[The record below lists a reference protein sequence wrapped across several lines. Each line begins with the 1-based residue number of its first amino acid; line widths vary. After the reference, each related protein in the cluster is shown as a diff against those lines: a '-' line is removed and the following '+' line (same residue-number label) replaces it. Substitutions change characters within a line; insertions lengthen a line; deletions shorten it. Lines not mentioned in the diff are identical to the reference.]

1 MPDPSTMNRRHVLGG
16 LAATGAAGLVSP
28 AGAAAAAESARLRMG
43 VSVPPPILGP
53 RMNFEQADKVM
64 AELGLDA
71 IVLAGGK
78 NVYHAT
84 GLDLTATKMGHTPG
98 VYALITRNRDQRL
111 SLIAPTFLYYYTI
124 AMDHRHSDFPAY
136 LYAAPGAEDTEDA
149 ELGLDE
155 LPLYPDIEREPLDF
169 IETTRLSIVERAVRS
184 EAARPNL
191 KYALAKAL
199 KDTGAARGRI
209 ATDVQPVIRNV
220 TEAAEEATV
229 VSADDALRR
238 IRPVKSDVEIQ
249 LMRYAA
255 QANAEA
261 ALQAASTVRAGADVR
276 ELRAVFFAAAAAR
289 GMRGVFMVIDRVSS
303 PTYSATLREGQ
314 CFSIDCVSE
323 YMGYHGDFARA
334 IYIGEPSK
342 HMQKVSELTARS
354 WDHVRENLKP
364 GVKFSEVRSMGQEA
378 LRKMGADFSISFSP
392 HSVGLYH
399 TDHVGTM
406 GSPPREDIVLE
417 PRMVLSVDC
426 PMGAT
431 GMGGSSHLEDL
442 MLITEDGAE
451 PINSIGTN
459 VVQV

>member
-1 MPDPSTMNRRHVLGG
+1 MPDPSTLNRRNLLGG
-16 LAATGAAGLVSP
+16 IAATGAAGLVSP
-28 AGAAAAAESARLRMG
+28 VGAAAESARLRMG

-53 RMNFEQADKVM
+53 RMNFEQADRVM
-64 AELGLDA
+64 SELGLDA
-71 IVLAGGK
+71 IVLGRGK

-84 GLDLTATKMGHTPG
+84 GLDLTTTKMGHSPS
-98 VYALITRNRDQRL
+98 VYALITRNRDQQL

-136 LYAAPGAEDTEDA
+136 LYAAPGEEAEDA
-149 ELGLDE
+149 ELGIDD
-155 LPLYPDIEREPLDF
+155 LPLYPDLEHEPLDF
-169 IETTRLSIVERAVRS
+169 IETTRLSIVERAVRA

-191 KYALAKAL
+191 KHALANAL
-199 KDTGAARGRI
+199 KDLGVAGGRI
-209 ATDVQPVIRNV
+209 AADMQPVIRNV
-220 TEAAEEATV
+220 TEAAEKATV

-238 IRPVKSDVEIQ
+238 IRPVKSDIEIR

-303 PTYSATLREGQ
+303 PTYAATLRDGQ

-334 IYIGEPSK
+334 IYVGEPSK
-342 HMQKVSELTARS
+342 RMQQVSELTGRS

-364 GVKFSEVRSMGQEA
+364 GVKFSEVRRMGQEA

-399 TDHVGTM
+399 TDHVGTG

-451 PINSIGTN
+451 PINTIGTN
-459 VVQV
+459 VVRV

>member
-1 MPDPSTMNRRHVLGG
+1 MPDLHTMNRRSVLGG

-28 AGAAAAAESARLRMG
+28 ASAAAESARLRMG

-71 IVLAGGK
+71 IVLGRGT

-84 GLDLTATKMGHTPG
+84 GLDLTTTKMGHSPA
-98 VYALITRNRDQRL
+98 VYALITRRPDQQL

-136 LYAAPGAEDTEDA
+136 LYAGPGEEAEDTE
-149 ELGLDE
+149 LGVED
-155 LPLYPDIEREPLDF
+155 LPLYPDLEHEPLDF
-169 IETTRLSIVERAVRS
+169 IETTRLSIVERAVRA
-184 EAARPNL
+184 EAARPHL
-191 KYALAKAL
+191 KHALANAL
-199 KDTGAARGRI
+199 KDLGVAGGRI
-209 ATDVQPVIRNV
+209 AADMQPVIRNV
-220 TEAAEEATV
+220 TEVAAKATV

-276 ELRAVFFAAAAAR
+276 ELRATFFAAAAAR

-303 PTYSATLREGQ
+303 PTYAATLREGQ

-334 IYIGEPSK
+334 IYVGEPSK
-342 HMQKVSELTARS
+342 RMQKVSELTGRS

-364 GVKFSEVRSMGQEA
+364 GVKFSEVRRMGQEA

-399 TDHVGTM
+399 TDHVGTG

-451 PINSIGTN
+451 PINNIGTN
-459 VVQV
+459 VVRV

>member
-1 MPDPSTMNRRHVLGG
+1 MPILPTMNRRNLLGG
-16 LAATGAAGLVSP
+16 LAATGAAGLVPPACADASP
-28 AGAAAAAESARLRMG
+28 SRLRMG
-43 VSVPPPILGP
+43 VSVPPPVLGP
-53 RMNFEQADKVM
+53 RMNFEQADKIM

-71 IVLAGGK
+71 IVLGAGK

-98 VYALITRNRDQRL
+98 VYALITRNQDQRL
-111 SLIAPTFLYYYTI
+111 SLIAPSFLYYYTI

-136 LYAAPGAEDTEDA
+136 LYAAPGDEAADA
-149 ELGLDE
+149 ELSLDE
-155 LPLYPDIEREPLDF
+155 LPLYPDLEHVPLDF
-169 IETTRLSIVERAVRS
+169 IETTRLGVVERAVRS
-184 EAARPNL
+184 EAARPHL
-191 KYALAKAL
+191 KHALANAL
-199 KDTGAARGRI
+199 KDTGVARGRI
-209 ATDVQPVIRNV
+209 AADLQPVTRNV
-220 TEAAEEATV
+220 TQAAEQATIV
-229 VSADDALRR
+229 NADDALRR

-276 ELRAVFFAAAAAR
+276 ELRATFFAAAAAR

-303 PTYSATLREGQ
+303 PTYSANLRDGQ

-334 IYIGEPSK
+334 IYIGEPSNR
-342 HMQKVSELTARS
+342 MQNVSELTARS

-364 GVKFSEVRSMGQEA
+364 GLKFSDVRRMGREA

-406 GSPPREDIVLE
+406 GSPPREDIMLE
-417 PRMVLSVDC
+417 PRMILSVDC

-459 VVQV
+459 VVRV

>member
-1 MPDPSTMNRRHVLGG
+1 MSDPSTLNRRNLLGG
-16 LAATGAAGLVSP
+16 IAATGAAGLVSP
-28 AGAAAAAESARLRMG
+28 ASAAAESARLRMG

-71 IVLAGGK
+71 IVLGGGK

-84 GLDLTATKMGHTPG
+84 GLDLTATRMGHTPG
-98 VYALITRNRDQRL
+98 VYALITRRPDQQL

-136 LYAAPGAEDTEDA
+136 LYAGPGDEVEDA
-149 ELGLDE
+149 ELGLED
-155 LPLYPDIEREPLDF
+155 LPLYPDLEHEPLDF
-169 IETTRLSIVERAVRS
+169 IETTRLGIVERAVRA
-184 EAARPNL
+184 EAARPRL
-191 KYALAKAL
+191 KNALAKAL
-199 KDTGAARGRI
+199 KDTGAAHGRI
-209 ATDVQPVIRNV
+209 ATDLQPVTRNV
-220 TEAAEEATV
+220 TEAAEQATV

-261 ALQAASTVRAGADVR
+261 ALQAASTVRAGANVR
-276 ELRAVFFAAAAAR
+276 ELRATFFAAAAAR

-303 PTYSATLREGQ
+303 PTYAATLREGQ

-334 IYIGEPSK
+334 IYVGEPSK
-342 HMQKVSELTARS
+342 RMQKVSELTGRS

-364 GVKFSEVRSMGQEA
+364 GVKFSEVRRMGQEA

-399 TDHVGTM
+399 TDHVGTG
-406 GSPPREDIVLE
+406 GSPPREDIALE

-451 PINSIGTN
+451 PINNIGTN
-459 VVQV
+459 VVRV

>member
-1 MPDPSTMNRRHVLGG
+1 MPILPTMNRRHLLGG
-16 LAATGAAGLVSP
+16 LAA
-28 AGAAAAAESARLRMG
+28 AGASGFAAPARADASPSRLRMG
-43 VSVPPPILGP
+43 VSVPPPVLGP
-53 RMNFEQADKVM
+53 RMNFEQADKIM

-71 IVLAGGK
+71 IVLGAGK

-98 VYALITRNRDQRL
+98 VYALITRNQDQRL
-111 SLIAPTFLYYYTI
+111 SLIAPSFLYYYTI

-136 LYAAPGAEDTEDA
+136 LYAGPGEEVEDA
-149 ELGLDE
+149 ELSLDE
-155 LPLYPDIEREPLDF
+155 LPLYPNLEHEPLDL
-169 IETTRLSIVERAVRS
+169 IESTRLSMVERAVRA

-191 KYALAKAL
+191 KFALANAL
-199 KDTGAARGRI
+199 KDTGVARGRI
-209 ATDVQPVIRNV
+209 ATDLQPVTRNV
-220 TEAAEEATV
+220 TQAAEQATIV
-229 VSADDALRR
+229 NADDALRR

-276 ELRAVFFAAAAAR
+276 ELRATFFAAAAAR

-303 PTYSATLREGQ
+303 PTYSANLRDGQ

-334 IYIGEPSK
+334 IYIGEPSNR
-342 HMQKVSELTARS
+342 MQKVSELTGKS

-364 GVKFSEVRSMGQEA
+364 GLKFSDVRRMGREA

-399 TDHVGTM
+399 TDHVGAM
-406 GSPPREDIVLE
+406 GSPPREDIRLE
-417 PRMVLSVDC
+417 PRMILSVDC

-459 VVQV
+459 VVRV

>member
-1 MPDPSTMNRRHVLGG
+1 MPTLPTMNRRHLLGG
-16 LAATGAAGLVSP
+16 LAATGAAGFVTP
-28 AGAAAAAESARLRMG
+28 GRAAAPPKPLPLS
-43 VSVPPPILGP
+43 VSVPPPVLGP
-53 RMNFEQADKVM
+53 RMNFVQADKIM

-71 IVLAGGK
+71 IVVGAGT

-98 VYALITRNRDQRL
+98 VYALITRNQDQRL
-111 SLIAPTFLYYYTI
+111 SLIAPSFLYYYTI
-124 AMDHRHSDFPAY
+124 AMDHRHSEFPAY
-136 LYAAPGAEDTEDA
+136 LYAGPGEEIEDA
-149 ELGLDE
+149 ELNLDE
-155 LPLYPDIEREPLDF
+155 LPLYPNLENEPLDL
-169 IETTRLSIVERAVRS
+169 IESTRLRMVERAVRA

-191 KYALAKAL
+191 KFALANAL
-199 KDTGAARGRI
+199 KDTGVARGRI
-209 ATDVQPVIRNV
+209 AADVPPVMRNV
-220 TEAAEEATV
+220 MAAAEEATV

-238 IRPVKSDVEIQ
+238 IRPVKSDTEIA

-261 ALQAASTVRAGADVR
+261 ALQAAASVRAGSNVR
-276 ELRAVFFAAAAAR
+276 ELRATFFAAAAAR

-303 PTYSATLREGQ
+303 PTYAAKLREGQ

-334 IYIGEPSK
+334 IYIGEPSRR
-342 HMQKVSELTARS
+342 MQKVSELTGKS

-364 GVKFSEVRSMGQEA
+364 GLKFSDVRRMGREA

-399 TDHVGTM
+399 TDHVGAM

-417 PRMVLSVDC
+417 PRMILSMDC

-459 VVQV
+459 VVRV

>member
-1 MPDPSTMNRRHVLGG
+1 MVEMNRRHVLGG
-16 LAATGAAGLVSP
+16 LAAAGAGGFVSE
-28 AGAAAAAESARLRMG
+28 GRAAAASRLRAA
-43 VSVPPPILGP
+43 VSVPPPVLGP

-64 AELGLDA
+64 AELELDA
-71 IVLAGGK
+71 IVAGSGK

-84 GLDLTATKMGHTPG
+84 GLDLTATRMGHTPG
-98 VYALITRNRDQRL
+98 VYALITRKQGQRL
-111 SLIAPTFLYYYTI
+111 SLIAPAFLYYYTI

-136 LYAAPGAEDTEDA
+136 LYAAPGEGLEDA
-149 ELGLDE
+149 ELSIDE
-155 LPLYPDIEREPLDF
+155 LPLYPDLEHEPLDF
-169 IETTRLSIVERAVRS
+169 IESTRLSMVERAARA
-184 EAARPNL
+184 EAARPHL
-191 KYALAKAL
+191 KHALANAL
-199 KDTGAARGRI
+199 KDAGVARGRI
-209 ATDVQPVIRNV
+209 AADLQPVRRSV
-220 TEAAEEATV
+220 AEAAEKAAV

-261 ALQAASTVRAGADVR
+261 ALQAASSVRAGADAR
-276 ELRAVFFAAAAAR
+276 ELRAAYFAAAAAR

-342 HMQKVSELTARS
+342 RMREVSELTARS
-354 WDHVRENLKP
+354 WNHVRENLKP
-364 GVKFSEVRSMGQEA
+364 GVRFSEVRRMGQEA

-426 PMGAT
+426 PMGGT
-431 GMGGSSHLEDL
+431 GMGGSAHLEDL
-442 MLITEDGAE
+442 MLITQDGAE
-451 PINSIGTN
+451 PINTIGTN
-459 VVQV
+459 VVRV

>member
-1 MPDPSTMNRRHVLGG
+1 MTTQPNMTRRHLLGG
-16 LAATGAAGLVSP
+16 LAAAGAAGFAAP
-28 AGAAAAAESARLRMG
+28 ARAAAAPSRLRMG

-53 RMNFEQADKVM
+53 RMNFEQADRIM
-64 AELGLDA
+64 TELGLDA
-71 IVLAGGK
+71 IVLGAGK

-98 VYALITRNRDQRL
+98 VYALITRNQDQRL
-111 SLIAPTFLYYYTI
+111 SLIAPSFLYYYTI

-136 LYAAPGAEDTEDA
+136 LYAAPGDEAEDA
-149 ELGLDE
+149 ELSLDE
-155 LPLYPDIEREPLDF
+155 LPLYPNLEHEPLDL
-169 IETTRLSIVERAVRS
+169 IESTRLSMVERAVRA

-191 KYALAKAL
+191 KFALANAL
-199 KDTGAARGRI
+199 KDTGVARGRI
-209 ATDVQPVIRNV
+209 ATDVSPVVRNV
-220 TEAAEEATV
+220 MEAAEEATV
-229 VSADDALRR
+229 VNADDALRR
-238 IRPVKSDVEIQ
+238 IRPVKSDTEIA

-255 QANAEA
+255 QANAKA
-261 ALQAASTVRAGADVR
+261 ALQAAASVRAGADVR
-276 ELRAVFFAAAAAR
+276 ELRATFFAAAAAR

-303 PTYSATLREGQ
+303 PTYAAELREGQ

-342 HMQKVSELTARS
+342 TMQKVSELTGKS

-364 GVKFSEVRSMGQEA
+364 GLKFSDVRRMGREA

-399 TDHVGTM
+399 TDHVGTT

-417 PRMVLSVDC
+417 PRMILSVDC

-442 MLITEDGAE
+442 MLITEDAAE

-459 VVQV
+459 VVRV

>member
-1 MPDPSTMNRRHVLGG
+1 MPILPTMNRRHLLGG
-16 LAATGAAGLVSP
+16 LAATGAAGLVP
-28 AGAAAAAESARLRMG
+28 PVRAAAPAPAWPLD
-43 VSVPPPILGP
+43 VSVPPPVLGP
-53 RMNFEQADKVM
+53 RMNFEQADKIM
-64 AELGLDA
+64 TELGLDA
-71 IVLAGGK
+71 IVVGAGT

-98 VYALITRNRDQRL
+98 VYALITRNQDQRL
-111 SLIAPTFLYYYTI
+111 SLIAPSFLYYYTI

-136 LYAAPGAEDTEDA
+136 LYLGPGKEIADA
-149 ELGLDE
+149 ELSLDE
-155 LPLYPDIEREPLDF
+155 LPLYPDLEQAPLDF
-169 IETTRLSIVERAVRS
+169 VESTRLGIIERAVRA

-191 KYALAKAL
+191 KFALVNAL
-199 KDTGAARGRI
+199 KDTGVARGRI
-209 ATDVQPVIRNV
+209 AADVPPVMRSV
-220 TEAAEEATV
+220 MEAAEEATV

-238 IRPVKSDVEIQ
+238 IRPVKSDKEIT

-261 ALQAASTVRAGADVR
+261 ALQAAATVRAGADVR
-276 ELRAVFFAAAAAR
+276 ELRATFFAAAAAR

-303 PTYSATLREGQ
+303 PTYEAELREGQ

-334 IYIGEPSK
+334 IYIGEPSRR
-342 HMQKVSELTARS
+342 MQKVSELTGKS

-364 GVKFSEVRSMGQEA
+364 GLKFSDVRRMGQEA

-399 TDHVGTM
+399 TDHVGAM

-417 PRMVLSVDC
+417 PRMILSVDC

-459 VVQV
+459 VVRV

>member
-1 MPDPSTMNRRHVLGG
+1 MPILPTMNRRHLLGG
-16 LAATGAAGLVSP
+16 LAATGAAGFVP
-28 AGAAAAAESARLRMG
+28 PVRAAAPAPALPLD
-43 VSVPPPILGP
+43 VSVPPPVLGP
-53 RMNFEQADKVM
+53 RMNFEHADKIM
-64 AELGLDA
+64 TELGLDA
-71 IVLAGGK
+71 IVVGAGT

-98 VYALITRNRDQRL
+98 VYALITRNQDQRL
-111 SLIAPTFLYYYTI
+111 SLIAPSFLYYYTI

-136 LYAAPGAEDTEDA
+136 LYAGPGEEIADA
-149 ELGLDE
+149 ELSLDE
-155 LPLYPDIEREPLDF
+155 LPLYPDLEQAPLDF
-169 IETTRLSIVERAVRS
+169 VESTRLGIIERAVRA

-191 KYALAKAL
+191 KFALVNAL
-199 KDTGAARGRI
+199 KDTGVARGRI
-209 ATDVQPVIRNV
+209 AADVPPVMRSV
-220 TEAAEEATV
+220 MEAAEEATV

-238 IRPVKSDVEIQ
+238 IRPVKSDVEIT

-255 QANAEA
+255 QANADA
-261 ALQAASTVRAGADVR
+261 ALQAAATVRAGADVR
-276 ELRAVFFAAAAAR
+276 ELRATFFAAAAAR

-303 PTYSATLREGQ
+303 PTYEAELREGQ

-334 IYIGEPSK
+334 IYIGEPSRR
-342 HMQKVSELTARS
+342 MQKASELTGKS

-364 GVKFSEVRSMGQEA
+364 GLKFSDVRRMGQEA
-378 LRKMGADFSISFSP
+378 LRKMGADFSISFTP

-399 TDHVGTM
+399 ADHVGNM

-459 VVQV
+459 VVRV

>member
-1 MPDPSTMNRRHVLGG
+1 MPDPSTLNRRHLLGG

-28 AGAAAAAESARLRMG
+28 ASAAAEPSRLRMG

-53 RMNFEQADKVM
+53 RMNFEQANKVM
-64 AELGLDA
+64 SELELDA
-71 IVLAGGK
+71 IVVGGGK

-84 GLDLTATKMGHTPG
+84 GLDLTATRMGHTPG
-98 VYALITRNRDQRL
+98 VYALITRRPGQRL

-124 AMDHRHSDFPAY
+124 AMDHRHSEFPAY
-136 LYAAPGAEDTEDA
+136 LYAAAGGEGEDA
-149 ELGLDE
+149 ELGLGD
-155 LPLYPDIEREPLDF
+155 LPLYPDLENEPLDF
-169 IETTRLSIVERAVRS
+169 IETIRLSIVERAVRA

-191 KYALAKAL
+191 KYALARAL
-199 KDTGAARGRI
+199 KDLGVAGGRI
-209 ATDVQPVIRNV
+209 ATDLQPVTRNV
-220 TEAAEEATV
+220 TGAAEKATV

-238 IRPVKSDVEIQ
+238 IRPVKSDVEIE

-276 ELRAVFFAAAAAR
+276 ELRATFFAAAAAR

-303 PTYSATLREGQ
+303 PTYSATLRDGQ

-342 HMQKVSELTARS
+342 HMRNVSELTGRS

-364 GVKFSEVRSMGQEA
+364 GVRFSEVRRMGQEA

-399 TDHVGTM
+399 TDHVGTA

-451 PINSIGTN
+451 PINTIGAN

>member
-1 MPDPSTMNRRHVLGG
+1 MTTQPNMTRRHLLGG
-16 LAATGAAGLVSP
+16 LAA
-28 AGAAAAAESARLRMG
+28 AGASGFAAPARADASPSRLRMG
-43 VSVPPPILGP
+43 VSVPPPVLGP
-53 RMNFEQADKVM
+53 RMNFEQADKIM

-71 IVLAGGK
+71 IVLGAGK

-98 VYALITRNRDQRL
+98 VYALITRNQDQRL
-111 SLIAPTFLYYYTI
+111 SLIAPSFLYYYTI

-136 LYAAPGAEDTEDA
+136 LYAGPGEEVEDA
-149 ELGLDE
+149 ELSLDE
-155 LPLYPDIEREPLDF
+155 LPLYPNLEHEPLDL
-169 IETTRLSIVERAVRS
+169 IESTRLSMVERAVRA

-191 KYALAKAL
+191 KFALANAL
-199 KDTGAARGRI
+199 KDTGVARGRI
-209 ATDVQPVIRNV
+209 ATDLQPVTRNV
-220 TEAAEEATV
+220 TQAAEQATIV
-229 VSADDALRR
+229 NADDALRR

-276 ELRAVFFAAAAAR
+276 ELRATFFAAAAAR

-303 PTYSATLREGQ
+303 PTYSANLRDGQ

-334 IYIGEPSK
+334 IYIGEPSNR
-342 HMQKVSELTARS
+342 MQKVSELTGKS

-364 GVKFSEVRSMGQEA
+364 GLKFSDVRRMGREA

-399 TDHVGTM
+399 TDHVGAM
-406 GSPPREDIVLE
+406 GSPPREDIRLE
-417 PRMVLSVDC
+417 PRMILSVDC

-459 VVQV
+459 VVRV

>member
-1 MPDPSTMNRRHVLGG
+1 MNPPRSMNRRHLLGG
-16 LAATGAAGLVSP
+16 LAATGAAGLVPS
-28 AGAAAAAESARLRMG
+28 ARAAEAPSRLRMG

-71 IVLAGGK
+71 IVVGGGK

-84 GLDLTATKMGHTPG
+84 GLDLTATRMGHTPG
-98 VYALITRNRDQRL
+98 VYALITRKQDQRL

-136 LYAAPGAEDTEDA
+136 LYAAPGDEAEDA
-149 ELGLDE
+149 ELSLDE
-155 LPLYPDIEREPLDF
+155 LPLYPDLEHEPLDF
-169 IETTRLSIVERAVRS
+169 IETTRLGIVERAVRA
-184 EAARPNL
+184 EAARPHL
-191 KYALAKAL
+191 KHALANAL
-199 KDTGAARGRI
+199 KDTGVAHGRI
-209 ATDVQPVIRNV
+209 AADLQPVTRNV
-220 TEAAEEATV
+220 TEAAEKATV

-276 ELRAVFFAAAAAR
+276 ELRATYFAAAAAR

-303 PTYSATLREGQ
+303 PTYSATLRDGQ

-334 IYIGEPSK
+334 IYVGEPSK
-342 HMQKVSELTARS
+342 SMRTVSEFTARS

-364 GVKFSEVRSMGQEA
+364 GLKFSDVRRMGQEA
-378 LRKMGADFSISFSP
+378 LRKMGADFFISFNP

-399 TDHVGTM
+399 TDHVGTR
-406 GSPPREDIVLE
+406 GSPPREDIVIE

-451 PINSIGTN
+451 PINSVGTN
-459 VVQV
+459 VVRV

>member
-1 MPDPSTMNRRHVLGG
+1 MVEMNRRHVLGG
-16 LAATGAAGLVSP
+16 LAATGAAGLVSE
-28 AGAAAAAESARLRMG
+28 GRAAESARLRMS
-43 VSVPPPILGP
+43 VSLPPPILGP
-53 RMNFEQADKVM
+53 RMNFEQAGKVM

-71 IVLAGGK
+71 IVVGAGK
-78 NVYHAT
+78 NVYHAS
-84 GLDLTATKMGHTPG
+84 GLDLTATRMGHTPG
-98 VYALITRNRDQRL
+98 VYALITRKPGQRL

-124 AMDHRHSDFPAY
+124 AMDHRHSEFPAY
-136 LYAAPGAEDTEDA
+136 LYAAPALGEALEDA
-149 ELGLDE
+149 ELGIGD
-155 LPLYPDIEREPLDF
+155 LPLYPDLEREPLDF
-169 IETTRLSIVERAVRS
+169 IESTRLSTIERAVRAQ
-184 EAARPNL
+184 AARPQL
-191 KYALAKAL
+191 KHALAKAL
-199 KDTGAARGRI
+199 KDTGAAGGRI
-209 ATDVQPVIRNV
+209 AADLQPVKRSV
-220 TEAAEEATV
+220 VEAAEKATV

-238 IRPVKSDVEIQ
+238 IRPVKSDVEIK

-276 ELRAVFFAAAAAR
+276 ELRAAFFAAAAAR

-303 PTYSATLREGQ
+303 PTYSATLRDGQ
-314 CFSIDCVSE
+314 CLSIDCVSE

-334 IYIGEPSK
+334 IHIGEPVK
-342 HMQKVSELTARS
+342 PMRKVSELTARA

-364 GVKFSEVRSMGQEA
+364 GVRFSEVRRMGQEA

-406 GSPPREDIVLE
+406 GSPPREDIALE

-451 PINSIGTN
+451 PINTIGTN
-459 VVQV
+459 VVRV

>member
-1 MPDPSTMNRRHVLGG
+1 MSIQPTMNRRQALGG
-16 LAATGAAGLVSP
+16 LAAAGAAGLASP
-28 AGAAAAAESARLRMG
+28 VRAESSAPERRLRMS

-71 IVLAGGK
+71 IVLGAGK

-84 GLDLTATKMGHTPG
+84 GLDLTATKMGRTPS
-98 VYALITRNRDQRL
+98 VYALITRQRDQRL
-111 SLIAPTFLYYYTI
+111 SLIAPSFLYYYTI
-124 AMDHRHSDFPAY
+124 AMDHRHSDYPAY
-136 LYAAPGAEDTEDA
+136 LYAAPGAEQEDA
-149 ELGLDE
+149 ELGVAE
-155 LPLYPDIEREPLDF
+155 LPLYPDLEHEPLDV
-169 IETTRLSIVERAVRS
+169 IESTRLSMVERAVRA
-184 EAARPNL
+184 EAARPHL
-191 KYALAKAL
+191 KHALAAAL
-199 KDTGAARGRI
+199 KDTSVAGGRI
-209 ATDVQPVIRNV
+209 ATDLQPVARSV
-220 TEAAEEATV
+220 AEASGEATL

-261 ALQAASTVRAGADVR
+261 ALQAAATARAGADVR
-276 ELRAVFFAAAAAR
+276 ELRATYFAAAATR

-334 IYIGEPSK
+334 IYIGEPSQR
-342 HMQKVSELTARS
+342 MRKVSELTARS

-364 GVKFSEVRSMGQEA
+364 GLRFSEVRRMGQEA
-378 LRKMGADFSISFSP
+378 LRKMGADFSISFNP

-399 TDHVGTM
+399 TDHVGTK
-406 GSPPREDIVLE
+406 GSPPREDIVIE

-451 PINSIGTN
+451 PINTIGTN

>member
-1 MPDPSTMNRRHVLGG
+1 MSNTVDRRQMLGG
-16 LAATGAAGLVSP
+16 LAA
-28 AGAAAAAESARLRMG
+28 AGAVGLAGPAQAAAPAMTLTPSLPDP
-43 VSVPPPILGP
+43 VLGP

-71 IVLAGGK
+71 IVVGAGT
-78 NVYHAT
+78 NLYHAT

-98 VYALITRNRDQRL
+98 VYAVITRQPEQRL
-111 SLIAPTFLYYYTI
+111 SLIAPSFLYYYTI

-136 LYAAPGAEDTEDA
+136 LYAGPATNLEDREMGLED
-149 ELGLDE
+149 
-155 LPLYPDIEREPLDF
+155 LPLYPDLEQAPLDF
-169 IETTRLSIVERAVRS
+169 IETTRLSIIERAVRA

-191 KYALAKAL
+191 KFALRNAL
-199 KDTGAARGRI
+199 KDTGVAQGRI
-209 ATDVQPVIRNV
+209 AADVTPVMRSV
-220 TEAAEEATV
+220 MDAAEQATV

-238 IRPVKSDVEIQ
+238 IRPVKSDAELT

-255 QANAEA
+255 QANADG
-261 ALQAASTVRAGADVR
+261 ALQAAAAVRAGADVR
-276 ELRAVFFAAAAAR
+276 ELRAAYFSAVAAR
-289 GMRGVFMVIDRVSS
+289 GMRGVFMVVDRVSS
-303 PTYSATLREGQ
+303 PTYQATLSDGQ

-334 IYIGEPSK
+334 VHIGETSAQ
-342 HMQKVSELTARS
+342 MRRVSELTGKA

-364 GVKFSEVRSMGQEA
+364 GLKYSEVRQMGRDA
-378 LRKMGADFSISFSP
+378 LHKMGADFSISFTP

-399 TDHVGTM
+399 ADHVGNQ
-406 GSPPREDIVLE
+406 GSPPREDMVLE

-451 PINSIGTN
+451 PINDIGSQ
-459 VVQV
+459 VVMV

>member
-1 MPDPSTMNRRHVLGG
+1 
-16 LAATGAAGLVSP
+16 
-28 AGAAAAAESARLRMG
+28 
-43 VSVPPPILGP
+43 
-53 RMNFEQADKVM
+53 
-64 AELGLDA
+64 
-71 IVLAGGK
+71 
-78 NVYHAT
+78 
-84 GLDLTATKMGHTPG
+84 MGHTPG
-98 VYALITRNRDQRL
+98 VYALITRNQDQRL
-111 SLIAPTFLYYYTI
+111 SLIAPSFLYYYTI

-136 LYAAPGAEDTEDA
+136 LYLGPGKEIADA
-149 ELGLDE
+149 ELSLDE
-155 LPLYPDIEREPLDF
+155 LPLYPDLEQAPLDF
-169 IETTRLSIVERAVRS
+169 VESTRLGIIERAVRA

-191 KYALAKAL
+191 KFALVNAL
-199 KDTGAARGRI
+199 KDTGVARGRI
-209 ATDVQPVIRNV
+209 AADVPPVMRSV
-220 TEAAEEATV
+220 MEAAEEATV

-238 IRPVKSDVEIQ
+238 IRPVKSDVEIT

-255 QANAEA
+255 QANADA
-261 ALQAASTVRAGADVR
+261 ALQAAATVRAGADVR
-276 ELRAVFFAAAAAR
+276 ELRATFFAAAAAR

-303 PTYSATLREGQ
+303 PTYEAELREGQ

-334 IYIGEPSK
+334 IYIGEPSRR
-342 HMQKVSELTARS
+342 MQKVSELTGKS

-364 GVKFSEVRSMGQEA
+364 GLKFSDVRRMGREA
-378 LRKMGADFSISFSP
+378 LRKMGADFSISFTP

-399 TDHVGTM
+399 ADHVGNM

-459 VVQV
+459 VVRV

>member
-1 MPDPSTMNRRHVLGG
+1 MPDESTMNRRHVLGG
-16 LAATGAAGLVSP
+16 LAATGAAGFVSSAQ
-28 AGAAAAAESARLRMG
+28 AGAEPARLRMG

-64 AELGLDA
+64 AELELDA
-71 IVLAGGK
+71 IVLGGAR
-78 NVYHAT
+78 NLYHAT
-84 GLDLTATKMGHTPG
+84 GLDLTSPRMGHTPA

-136 LYAAPGAEDTEDA
+136 LYAAPGAEEAGDA
-149 ELGLDE
+149 ELGVDQ
-155 LPLYPDIEREPLDF
+155 LPLYPDLEHEPLDF

-184 EAARPNL
+184 KAARPNL
-191 KYALAKAL
+191 KYALARAL
-199 KDTGAARGRI
+199 KDTGVTGGRI
-209 ATDVQPVIRNV
+209 AADVQPVIRNV
-220 TEAAEEATV
+220 TEAAEKATV

-238 IRPVKSDVEIQ
+238 IRPVKSDIEIQ

-276 ELRAVFFAAAAAR
+276 ELRATFFAAAAAR

-334 IYIGEPSK
+334 IYIGEPLK
-342 HMQKVSELTARS
+342 RMRKVSELTARS

-378 LRKMGADFSISFSP
+378 LKKMGADFSISFSP

-399 TDHVGTM
+399 TDHAGTM

-451 PINSIGTN
+451 PINTIGTN

>member
-1 MPDPSTMNRRHVLGG
+1 MPNLPTMNRRHLLGG
-16 LAATGAAGLVSP
+16 LAATGAAGYVSS
-28 AGAAAAAESARLRMG
+28 ARAAAAPSRLRMG
-43 VSVPPPILGP
+43 VSVPPPVLGP

-71 IVLAGGK
+71 IVVGGGK

-98 VYALITRNRDQRL
+98 VYALITRNPDQRL

-136 LYAAPGAEDTEDA
+136 LYAGPGEEVEDA
-149 ELGLDE
+149 ELSLDE
-155 LPLYPDIEREPLDF
+155 LPLYPDLEHEPLDR
-169 IETTRLSIVERAVRS
+169 IESTRLSIVERAVRS

-191 KYALAKAL
+191 KHALANAL
-199 KDTGAARGRI
+199 KETGVASGRI
-209 ATDVQPVIRNV
+209 AADMPPVTRNV
-220 TEAAEEATV
+220 TEAAEKATV

-261 ALQAASTVRAGADVR
+261 ALQAASTVRAGANVR
-276 ELRAVFFAAAAAR
+276 ELRATFFAAAAAR

-303 PTYSATLREGQ
+303 PTYAAKLRDGQ

-334 IYIGEPSK
+334 IYIGEPSRR
-342 HMQKVSELTARS
+342 MQKVSELTAKS

-364 GVKFSEVRSMGQEA
+364 GLKFSDVRRMGREA
-378 LRKMGADFSISFSP
+378 LRKMGADFSISFNP

-399 TDHVGTM
+399 TDHVGAM
-406 GSPPREDIVLE
+406 GSPPREDIVIE
-417 PRMVLSVDC
+417 PRMILSVDC

-442 MLITEDGAE
+442 MLIAEDGAE

-459 VVQV
+459 VVRV